1 MAQES
6 EFSHA
11 NALGVSCSLEL
22 SPARQGGFQ
31 GAHHSGGNVSICKGS
46 NCKLQIANCKLK
58 DEIASGRSFCE

>member
-22 SPARQGGFQ
+22 SPARRGGFQ
-31 GAHHSGGNVSICKGS
+31 GAHHSDANVSMCQSIKG
-46 NCKLQIANCKLK
+46 QIVNCKLK
-58 DEIASGRSFCE
+58 DEIASGRSFRE